1 MPRLSPF
8 SRGLLRVQRPRA
20 SGIAGP
26 QPFRS
31 ALVQRQPT
39 LPRRPLANLLSAST
53 AELAAPSAA
62 QARLSTPGS
71 ATAPRPTNVRLYLGL
86 AIAALVIA
94 ALSLLIPS
102 TPSYDPWA
110 WLVWGREILHINL
123 QTTGGPSWKPLPV
136 LFTTI
141 FSIFGKAE
149 PDLWLVVARAGALMA
164 VAMVFKLSYRL
175 TRQIGSRFTEDPD
188 DLDRFSI
195 RGPAL
200 LAGLIAAIGLTFSGG
215 FISDNALGY
224 SEGLMAAF
232 VLIALERH
240 MEGKPRQA
248 FALGFFAALD
258 RPEIWLFWGP
268 YGLWLFWKDPGARK
282 LVIGLFA
289 LIPVLWFL
297 PEYWGSGHFLR
308 GVSRAQH
315 PRSNSPAF
323 AKCPFCTELVD
334 HAWPTILLRIK
345 VVAALLVGVAG
356 ADLWLRWR
364 SRPAGAVASARDR
377 AEGVAC
383 AAGVLGL
390 AWFVVIAVMT
400 QVGFSGNN
408 RYLVLGSALVEI
420 AGAVGWGWAAQELG
434 NGLRRWSPGGG
445 RSPGRARS
453 QLSSW
458 IGVGVLSA
466 AFVLLPSFVG
476 SNLIDIQRTH
486 RALIYQ
492 AHLRQD
498 VTRIVAKAGGSS
510 KLLACGSVMTEGFQV
525 PMVAW
530 TLGVHTL
537 DVAAS
542 PANGAPVPPPPNVI
556 LQTRAQRNA
565 TLLPIVHSW
574 KTTAY
579 TFAEHQRTFRLFTH
593 CRG

>member
-1 MPRLSPF
+1 
-8 SRGLLRVQRPRA
+8 V
-20 SGIAGP
+20 
-26 QPFRS
+26 
-31 ALVQRQPT
+31 V
-39 LPRRPLANLLSAST
+39 
-53 AELAAPSAA
+53 
-62 QARLSTPGS
+62 
-71 ATAPRPTNVRLYLGL
+71 
-86 AIAALVIA
+86 
-94 ALSLLIPS
+94 
-102 TPSYDPWA
+102 
-110 WLVWGREILHINL
+110 
-123 QTTGGPSWKPLPV
+123 
-136 LFTTI
+136 FTTI

-175 TRQIGSRFTEDPD
+175 TRQIGSRFTADPR

-240 MEGKPRQA
+240 IEGHPRQA

-289 LIPVLWFL
+289 LIPVLWFA

-345 VVAALLVGVAG
+345 IVAALLVGVVG
-356 ADLWLRWR
+356 ADQWLRWR
-364 SRPAGAVASARDR
+364 RRPAGAPASASDR
-377 AEGVAC
+377 AATVAC

-390 AWFVVIAVMT
+390 AWFVVIGVMT

-434 NGLRRWSPGGG
+434 NVIRRWSPGARESAARG
-445 RSPGRARS
+445 RS
-453 QLSSW
+453 QLASW
-458 IGVGVLSA
+458 AGVAVASA
-466 AFVLLPSFVG
+466 AFVFLPSFVG
-476 SNLIDIQRTH
+476 GNLIDIQRTH
-486 RALIYQ
+486 RALVYQ

-498 VTRIVAKAGGSS
+498 VTRVIAKAGGPSR
-510 KLLACGSVMTEGFQV
+510 LLACGSVMTEGFQV

-537 DVAAS
+537 QVQAS
-542 PANGAPVPPPPNVI
+542 PASGAHLPPPPNVI

-574 KTTAY
+574 STTSY
-579 TFAEHQRTFRLFTH
+579 KFAAHQRTFRLFTH